1 MQAGAGEGD
10 MVMKFAKNLA
20 RATVLVALLTPL
32 AALASAEGAKLQKAP
47 VNLSDLVSLQ
57 RGARVFVNYCLN
69 CHSASYMR
77 YNRLRDLGLSDDQIR
92 DNLIFTGVKVGEPM
106 KVALSTREAGQL
118 FNIPTP
124 DISVI
129 TRSRSSEAGSG
140 SDWLYSYFR
149 AFYRDS
155 VRPTGWNNLVYEN
168 SSMPHVLW
176 ELNGQHQV
184 EVQEFNSQHDAAAA
198 LLQAK
203 SVARVDEISVKDK
216 DGKEVKR
223 WVMKT
228 IQPGSAGTLTPLEYD
243 KLVADLVNY
252 MTYMAEPARL
262 ERTQIGIYVLLLL
275 GILFI
280 FAYLLKKEYWK
291 DVH

>member
-1 MQAGAGEGD
+1 
-10 MVMKFAKNLA
+10 MVSKTVMSFA
-20 RATVLVALLTPL
+20 RAMVCAALLTPF
-32 AALASAEGAKLQKAP
+32 AALASADGAKLHKAP
-47 VNLSDLVSLQ
+47 VNLNDLVSLQ
-57 RGARVFVNYCLN
+57 RGVQVFVNYCLN
-69 CHSASYMR
+69 CHNASYMR

-106 KVALSTREAGQL
+106 KVALSTREAGEL

-140 SDWLYSYFR
+140 SDWLYTYLR

-168 SSMPHVLW
+168 SSMPHILW
-176 ELNGQHQV
+176 QFSGQDQV
-184 EVQEFNSQHDAAAA
+184 KVQEFDSHNAATAA

-228 IQPGSAGTLTPLEYD
+228 IQPGTAGTLTPLEYD

-275 GILFI
+275 GILFV
-280 FAYLLKKEYWK
+280 FALLLKKEYWK
-291 DVH
+291 DIHS

>member
-1 MQAGAGEGD
+1 MISKI
-10 MVMKFAKNLA
+10 VMNFA
-20 RATVLVALLTPL
+20 RAMVCAALLAPL
-32 AALASAEGAKLQKAP
+32 AVLAAADGSKLQKAP
-47 VNLSDLVSLQ
+47 VNLNDLVSLQ
-57 RGARVFVNYCLN
+57 RGAHVFVNYCLN
-69 CHSASYMR
+69 CHNASYMR

-149 AFYRDS
+149 SFYRDS

-176 ELNGQHQV
+176 EFSGQHQV
-184 EVQEFNSQHDAAAA
+184 EVQEFSSHDAAKAA
-198 LLQAK
+198 LLQVK
-203 SVARVDEISVKDK
+203 SVARVDEASGKDK

-223 WVMKT
+223 WLLKT
-228 IQPGSAGTLTPLEYD
+228 IRPGSAGTLTPLEYD
-243 KLVADLVNY
+243 RLVADLVNY

-275 GILFI
+275 GVLFV
-280 FAYLLKKEYWK
+280 FAYLLKQEYWK
-291 DVH
+291 DVQ

>member
-1 MQAGAGEGD
+1 
-10 MVMKFAKNLA
+10 MVMKFAKNLT

-47 VNLSDLVSLQ
+47 VDLNDLVSLQ

>member
-1 MQAGAGEGD
+1 
-10 MVMKFAKNLA
+10 MKFAKNLA

-47 VNLSDLVSLQ
+47 VDLNDLVSLQ

>member
-1 MQAGAGEGD
+1 MN
-10 MVMKFAKNLA
+10 MKFAKNLA
-20 RATVLVALLTPL
+20 RATVLVALLAPL
-32 AALASAEGAKLQKAP
+32 AALAAADGAKLQKAP
-47 VNLSDLVSLQ
+47 VNLNDLVSLQ
-57 RGARVFVNYCLN
+57 RGAHVFVNYCLN

-106 KVALSTREAGQL
+106 NVALSTRDAGVL

-124 DISVI
+124 DLTVI

-149 AFYRDS
+149 SFYRDS

-176 ELNGQHQV
+176 ELSGQHQV
-184 EVQEFNSQHDAAAA
+184 QVQEFNSHPDATAA
-198 LLQAK
+198 LLQVK
-203 SVARVDEISVKDK
+203 SVARVDETSVKGK
-216 DGKEVKR
+216 DGKEEKR
-223 WVMKT
+223 WLLKT

-243 KLVADLVNY
+243 RLVADLVNY

-275 GILFI
+275 GILFV
-280 FAYLLKKEYWK
+280 FAYLLKQEYWK
-291 DVH
+291 DIH

>member
-1 MQAGAGEGD
+1 MN
-10 MVMKFAKNLA
+10 MKFAKNLA
-20 RATVLVALLTPL
+20 RATVLVALLAPL
-32 AALASAEGAKLQKAP
+32 AALAAADGAKLQKAP
-47 VNLSDLVSLQ
+47 LNLNDLVSLQ
-57 RGARVFVNYCLN
+57 RGAHVFVNYCLN

-106 KVALSTREAGQL
+106 NVALSTRDAGVL

-124 DISVI
+124 DLTVI

-149 AFYRDS
+149 SFYRDS

-176 ELNGQHQV
+176 ELSGQHQV
-184 EVQEFNSQHDAAAA
+184 QVQEFNSHPDATAA
-198 LLQAK
+198 LLQVK
-203 SVARVDEISVKDK
+203 SVARVDETSVKGK
-216 DGKEVKR
+216 DGKEEKR
-223 WVMKT
+223 WVLKT

-243 KLVADLVNY
+243 RLVADLVNY

-275 GILFI
+275 GILFV
-280 FAYLLKKEYWK
+280 FAYLLKQEYWK
-291 DVH
+291 DVQ

>member
-1 MQAGAGEGD
+1 MS
-10 MVMKFAKNLA
+10 MKLA
-20 RATVLVALLTPL
+20 RILACAAFLLALLTPL
-32 AALASAEGAKLQKAP
+32 AALASAGGAKLQKAP
-47 VNLSDLVSLQ
+47 VNLNDLVSLQ
-57 RGARVFVNYCLN
+57 RGVQVFVNYCLN
-69 CHSASYMR
+69 CHNASYMR

-106 KVALSTREAGQL
+106 KVALSTQEAGQL

-124 DISVI
+124 DITVI

-149 AFYRDS
+149 SFYRDPA
-155 VRPTGWNNLVYEN
+155 RPTGWNNLVYEN

-176 ELNGQHQV
+176 ELSGQQQV
-184 EVQEFNSQHDAAAA
+184 EVQEFSSRHDASAA

-203 SVARVDEISVKDK
+203 SLARVDEISARDK
-216 DGKEVKR
+216 DGREVKR
-223 WVMKT
+223 WVMKSVR
-228 IQPGSAGTLTPLEYD
+228 PGTPGTLTPLEYD
-243 KLVADLVNY
+243 TLVADLVNY

-275 GILFI
+275 GVLFV
-280 FAYLLKKEYWK
+280 FALLLKKEYWK
-291 DVH
+291 DIH

>member
-1 MQAGAGEGD
+1 

-32 AALASAEGAKLQKAP
+32 AALASEGGAKLQKAP
-47 VNLSDLVSLQ
+47 INLNDLVSLQ

-69 CHSASYMR
+69 CHNASYMR

-184 EVQEFNSQHDAAAA
+184 EVQEFNSHHDAAAA

>member
-1 MQAGAGEGD
+1 MI
-10 MVMKFAKNLA
+10 MRFAKNLA

-32 AALASAEGAKLQKAP
+32 AAPAAAGGAKLQKAP
-47 VNLSDLVSLQ
+47 VDLNDLVSLQ
-57 RGARVFVNYCLN
+57 RGVHVFVNYCLN
-69 CHSASYMR
+69 CHSASHMR

-106 KVALSTREAGQL
+106 NVALSTREAGEL

-129 TRSRSSEAGSG
+129 TRSRGSEAGSG
-140 SDWLYSYFR
+140 SDWLYSYFHS
-149 AFYRDS
+149 FYRDS

-176 ELNGQHQV
+176 QFSGQQQV
-184 EVQEFNSQHDAAAA
+184 KVQEFGSHSDATAA
-198 LLQAK
+198 LQQAK
-203 SVARVDEISVKDK
+203 SMARVDEISVKDK

-228 IQPGSAGTLTPLEYD
+228 IQPGTAGTMTPLEYD
-243 KLVADLVNY
+243 RMIADLVNY

-275 GILFI
+275 GILFV
-280 FAYLLKKEYWK
+280 FALLLKKEYWK
-291 DVH
+291 DVK

>member
-1 MQAGAGEGD
+1 MS
-10 MVMKFAKNLA
+10 MKCAKNLA
-20 RATVLVALLTPL
+20 RATVVIALLAPF
-32 AALASAEGAKLQKAP
+32 AALASADGAKLQKAP
-47 VNLSDLVSLQ
+47 VNLNDLVSLQ
-57 RGARVFVNYCLN
+57 RGAQVFVNYCLN
-69 CHSASYMR
+69 CHNASYMR

-106 KVALSTREAGQL
+106 KVALSTREAGAL

-140 SDWLYSYFR
+140 SDWLYSYLR
-149 AFYRDS
+149 AFYRDP

-168 SSMPHVLW
+168 SSMPHILW
-176 ELNGQHQV
+176 QLSGQHQAS
-184 EVQEFNSQHDAAAA
+184 VQEFDSHNDAVAA

-203 SVARVDEISVKDK
+203 SVARLDEIGVKDK

>member
-1 MQAGAGEGD
+1 
-10 MVMKFAKNLA
+10 MVMKFAKTLA
-20 RATVLVALLTPL
+20 CATALFALLTP
-32 AALASAEGAKLQKAP
+32 AAAPASAEGARLQKAP
-47 VNLSDLVSLQ
+47 LNLNDLVSLQ
-57 RGARVFVNYCLN
+57 RGAHVFVNYCLS

-106 KVALSTREAGQL
+106 NVALRKHDAGEF

-124 DISVI
+124 DITVI
-129 TRSRSSEAGSG
+129 ARSRSSEAGSG

-176 ELNGQHQV
+176 ELEGQHEV
-184 EVQEFNSQHDAAAA
+184 KVQEFASQNDAAAA
-198 LLQAK
+198 LLQTK
-203 SVARVDEISVKDK
+203 SVARVDEVTTKGR

-223 WVMKT
+223 WVLKT
-228 IQPGSAGTLTPLEYD
+228 IQPGSAGTMTQLEYD

-262 ERTQIGIYVLLLL
+262 ERGQIGIYMLLLL
-275 GILFI
+275 GVLFV

-291 DVH
+291 DIH

>member
-1 MQAGAGEGD
+1 

-47 VNLSDLVSLQ
+47 VNLNDLVSLQ

-77 YNRLRDLGLSDDQIR
+77 YNRLRDLGLTDDQIR

-184 EVQEFNSQHDAAAA
+184 EVQEFNSHHDAAAA
-198 LLQAK
+198 LLRAK

-228 IQPGSAGTLTPLEYD
+228 IQPGSAGTMTPLEYD

-291 DVH
+291 DVQ

>member
-1 MQAGAGEGD
+1 MLSKIA
-10 MVMKFAKNLA
+10 MNFA
-20 RATVLVALLTPL
+20 RAMVCAALLAPL
-32 AALASAEGAKLQKAP
+32 AVLAAADGAKLQKAP
-47 VNLSDLVSLQ
+47 VNLNDLVSLQ
-57 RGARVFVNYCLN
+57 RGAHVFVNYCLN
-69 CHSASYMR
+69 CHSATYMR

-106 KVALSTREAGQL
+106 KVALSTREAGEL

-176 ELNGQHQV
+176 EFSGQHQV
-184 EVQEFNSQHDAAAA
+184 EVQEFSSHAAAKAA

-203 SVARVDEISVKDK
+203 SVARVDEISGKDK
-216 DGKEVKR
+216 DGREVKR
-223 WVMKT
+223 WLLKT
-228 IQPGSAGTLTPLEYD
+228 IRPGSTGTLTPLEYD
-243 KLVADLVNY
+243 RLVADLVNY

-275 GILFI
+275 GVLFV
-280 FAYLLKKEYWK
+280 FAYLLKQEYWK
-291 DVH
+291 DIH

>member
-1 MQAGAGEGD
+1 M
-10 MVMKFAKNLA
+10 MSKTVMGFA
-20 RATVLVALLTPL
+20 RAVVCAALLLAPL
-32 AALASAEGAKLQKAP
+32 AAQASADGAKLQQAP
-47 VNLSDLVSLQ
+47 LDLSDLVSLQ
-57 RGARVFVNYCLN
+57 RGAHVFVNYCLN

-77 YNRLRDLGLSDDQIR
+77 YNRLRDLGLTDDQIR

-106 KVALSTREAGQL
+106 KVALGTREAGEL

-149 AFYRDS
+149 SFYRDS
-155 VRPTGWNNLVYEN
+155 ERPSGWNNLVYEN

-176 ELNGQHQV
+176 ELSGQHQV
-184 EVQEFNSQHDAAAA
+184 EVREFNSHREASAA

-203 SVARVDEISVKDK
+203 SVARVDETSAKGK
-216 DGKEVKR
+216 DGKEVTR
-223 WVMKT
+223 WVLKT
-228 IQPGSAGTLTPLEYD
+228 VQPGTAGTLTPPEYD
-243 KLVADLVNY
+243 RLVADLVNY

-275 GILFI
+275 GILFV
-280 FAYLLKKEYWK
+280 FAYLLKQEYWK
-291 DVH
+291 DVQ

>member
-1 MQAGAGEGD
+1 MLSKIA
-10 MVMKFAKNLA
+10 MNFA
-20 RATVLVALLTPL
+20 RAMVCAALLAPL
-32 AALASAEGAKLQKAP
+32 AVLAAADGAKLQKAP
-47 VNLSDLVSLQ
+47 VNLNDLVSLQ
-57 RGARVFVNYCLN
+57 RGAHVFVNYCLN
-69 CHSASYMR
+69 CHSATYMR

-106 KVALSTREAGQL
+106 KVALSTREAGEL

-176 ELNGQHQV
+176 EFSGQHQV
-184 EVQEFNSQHDAAAA
+184 EVQEFSSHAAAKAA

-203 SVARVDEISVKDK
+203 SVARVDEISGKDK
-216 DGKEVKR
+216 DGREVKR
-223 WVMKT
+223 WLLKT
-228 IQPGSAGTLTPLEYD
+228 IRPGSTGTLTPLEYD
-243 KLVADLVNY
+243 RLVADLVNY

-275 GILFI
+275 GVLFV

-291 DVH
+291 DVQ

>member
-47 VNLSDLVSLQ
+47 VDLNDLVSLQ

>member
-1 MQAGAGEGD
+1 MLSKIA
-10 MVMKFAKNLA
+10 MNFA
-20 RATVLVALLTPL
+20 RAMVCAALLAPL
-32 AALASAEGAKLQKAP
+32 AVLAAADGAKLQKAP
-47 VNLSDLVSLQ
+47 VNLNDLVSLQ
-57 RGARVFVNYCLN
+57 RGAHVFVNYCLN
-69 CHSASYMR
+69 CHSATYMR

-106 KVALSTREAGQL
+106 KVALSTREAGEL

-176 ELNGQHQV
+176 EFSGQHQV
-184 EVQEFNSQHDAAAA
+184 EVQEFSSHAAAKAA

-203 SVARVDEISVKDK
+203 SVARVDEISGKDK
-216 DGKEVKR
+216 DGREVKR
-223 WVMKT
+223 WLLKT
-228 IQPGSAGTLTPLEYD
+228 IRPGSTGTLTPLEYD
-243 KLVADLVNY
+243 RLVADLVNY

-275 GILFI
+275 GILFV

-291 DVH
+291 DVQ

>member
-1 MQAGAGEGD
+1 MISKTVMNFTRA
-10 MVMKFAKNLA
+10 MVCA
-20 RATVLVALLTPL
+20 ALLAPL
-32 AALASAEGAKLQKAP
+32 AALAADGAKLQKAP
-47 VNLSDLVSLQ
+47 VNLNDLVSLQ
-57 RGARVFVNYCLN
+57 RGAHVFVNYCLN

-106 KVALSTREAGQL
+106 KVALSTREAGEL

-129 TRSRSSEAGSG
+129 TRSRSSEAGTG

-149 AFYRDS
+149 SFYRDAE
-155 VRPTGWNNLVYEN
+155 RPSGWNNLVYEN

-176 ELNGQHQV
+176 ELSGQHQV
-184 EVQEFNSQHDAAAA
+184 EVQEFDSHAAAKAA
-198 LLQAK
+198 LLQVK
-203 SVARVDEISVKDK
+203 SVARLDEISGKDK
-216 DGKEVKR
+216 DGREVKR
-223 WVMKT
+223 WVLKT
-228 IQPGSAGTLTPLEYD
+228 IRPGSAGTLTPLEYD
-243 KLVADLVNY
+243 RLVADLVNY

-275 GILFI
+275 GVLFV
-280 FAYLLKKEYWK
+280 FAYLLKQEYWK

>member
-1 MQAGAGEGD
+1 MISKI
-10 MVMKFAKNLA
+10 VTNVA
-20 RATVLVALLTPL
+20 RAMVCAALLAPL
-32 AALASAEGAKLQKAP
+32 AVLAAADGAKLHQAP
-47 VNLSDLVSLQ
+47 VNLNDLVSLQ
-57 RGARVFVNYCLN
+57 RGAHVFVNYCLN

-124 DISVI
+124 DITVI

-176 ELNGQHQV
+176 QFSGQHQV
-184 EVQEFNSQHDAAAA
+184 EVQEFDSHAAAKAA
-198 LLQAK
+198 LLQVK
-203 SVARVDEISVKDK
+203 SVARLDEISGKDK
-216 DGKEVKR
+216 DGREVKR
-223 WVMKT
+223 WLLKT
-228 IQPGSAGTLTPLEYD
+228 IRPGSAGTLPPLEYD
-243 KLVADLVNY
+243 RLVADLVNY

-275 GILFI
+275 GVLFV

-291 DVH
+291 DVQ

>member
-1 MQAGAGEGD
+1 ML
-10 MVMKFAKNLA
+10 MKFAKNLA
-20 RATVLVALLTPL
+20 RAAVLVALFTPL
-32 AALASAEGAKLQKAP
+32 AALASAGGAKLQKAP
-47 VNLSDLVSLQ
+47 VDLNDLVSLQ
-57 RGARVFVNYCLN
+57 RGAQVFVNYCLN

-106 KVALSTREAGQL
+106 KVALSTREAGEL

-149 AFYRDS
+149 SFYRDP
-155 VRPTGWNNLVYEN
+155 VRPTGWNNLIYEN

-176 ELNGQHQV
+176 QFSGQHQV
-184 EVQEFNSQHDAAAA
+184 NVQEFDSHHEATAA

-228 IQPGSAGTLTPLEYD
+228 IEPGSAGTLTPLEYD

-275 GILFI
+275 GVLFV
-280 FAYLLKKEYWK
+280 FAYLLKQEYWK
-291 DVH
+291 DIHS

>member
-1 MQAGAGEGD
+1 MI
-10 MVMKFAKNLA
+10 MKFAKNLV

-32 AALASAEGAKLQKAP
+32 AAPASADGAKLQKAP
-47 VNLSDLVSLQ
+47 VNLNDLVSLQ
-57 RGARVFVNYCLN
+57 RGAHVFVNYCLN

-106 KVALSTREAGQL
+106 KVALSTREAGEL

-149 AFYRDS
+149 SFYRDS
-155 VRPTGWNNLVYEN
+155 VRPSGWNNLVYEN

-176 ELNGQHQV
+176 ELSGQHQV
-184 EVQEFNSQHDAAAA
+184 EVQEFTSRHDASAA

-203 SVARVDEISVKDK
+203 SVARVDEVSGKDK

-223 WVMKT
+223 WVLKT
-228 IQPGSAGTLTPLEYD
+228 VRPGTAGTLAPLEYD

-275 GILFI
+275 GILFV
-280 FAYLLKKEYWK
+280 FAFLLKKEYWK
-291 DVH
+291 DVQ

>member
-1 MQAGAGEGD
+1 MLSKIA
-10 MVMKFAKNLA
+10 MNFA
-20 RATVLVALLTPL
+20 RAMVCAALLAPL
-32 AALASAEGAKLQKAP
+32 AVLAAADGAKLQKAP
-47 VNLSDLVSLQ
+47 VNLNDLVSLQ
-57 RGARVFVNYCLN
+57 RGAHVFVNYCLN
-69 CHSASYMR
+69 CHSATYMR

-106 KVALSTREAGQL
+106 KVALSTREAGEL

-176 ELNGQHQV
+176 EFSGQHQV
-184 EVQEFNSQHDAAAA
+184 EVQEFSSHAAAKAA

-203 SVARVDEISVKDK
+203 SVARVDEISGKDK

-223 WVMKT
+223 WLLKT
-228 IQPGSAGTLTPLEYD
+228 IRPGSTGTLTPLEYD
-243 KLVADLVNY
+243 RLVADLVNY

-275 GILFI
+275 GVLFV

-291 DVH
+291 DVQ

>member
-1 MQAGAGEGD
+1 MIRKI
-10 MVMKFAKNLA
+10 VMNFA
-20 RATVLVALLTPL
+20 RAMVCAALLAPL
-32 AALASAEGAKLQKAP
+32 AAQASADGAKLQKAP
-47 VNLSDLVSLQ
+47 VNLNDLVSLQ
-57 RGARVFVNYCLN
+57 RGAHVFVNYCLN

-106 KVALSTREAGQL
+106 KVALSTREAGEL

-176 ELNGQHQV
+176 QFSGQHQV
-184 EVQEFNSQHDAAAA
+184 DVQEFSSHAAAKAA
-198 LLQAK
+198 LLQVM
-203 SVARVDEISVKDK
+203 SVARLDEISGKDK

-223 WVMKT
+223 WLLKT
-228 IQPGSAGTLTPLEYD
+228 IRPGSAGTLTPLEYD
-243 KLVADLVNY
+243 RLVADLVNY

-275 GILFI
+275 GVLFV
-280 FAYLLKKEYWK
+280 FAYLLKQEYWK

>member
-1 MQAGAGEGD
+1 
-10 MVMKFAKNLA
+10 MKFAKTLA
-20 RATVLVALLTPL
+20 CATALFALLTP
-32 AALASAEGAKLQKAP
+32 AAAPASAEGARLQKAP
-47 VNLSDLVSLQ
+47 LNLNDLVSLQ

>member
-1 MQAGAGEGD
+1 ML
-10 MVMKFAKNLA
+10 MTFAKDLA
-20 RATVLVALLTPL
+20 RATVLVALLMPL
-32 AALASAEGAKLQKAP
+32 AALASAEGAKLQRAP
-47 VNLSDLVSLQ
+47 VNLNDLVSLQ
-57 RGARVFVNYCLN
+57 RGAHVFVNYCLN

-106 KVALSTREAGQL
+106 KVALSTREAGEL

-124 DISVI
+124 DITVI

-140 SDWLYSYFR
+140 SDWLYTYFR

-176 ELNGQHQV
+176 EFSGQQQA
-184 EVQEFNSQHDAAAA
+184 EVQEFNSHEAAKAA

-203 SVARVDEISVKDK
+203 LVARVDEISGKDTG
-216 DGKEVKR
+216 GKEVKR
-223 WVMKT
+223 WVLKT

-243 KLVADLVNY
+243 RLVADLVNY

-262 ERTQIGIYVLLLL
+262 ERTQIGSYVLLLL
-275 GILFI
+275 GILFV
-280 FAYLLKKEYWK
+280 FAYLLKQEYWK
-291 DVH
+291 DVQ

>member
-1 MQAGAGEGD
+1 MQGGAGEGD
-10 MVMKFAKNLA
+10 MGMKIAKNLA
-20 RATVLVALLTPL
+20 RAAVLVALLTPL
-32 AALASAEGAKLQKAP
+32 AALAAAEGAKLQKAP
-47 VNLSDLVSLQ
+47 VNLNDLVSLQ
-57 RGARVFVNYCLN
+57 RGAHVFVNYCLN
-69 CHSASYMR
+69 CHNASYMR

-140 SDWLYSYFR
+140 SDWLYSYLR
-149 AFYRDS
+149 AFYRDP

-184 EVQEFNSQHDAAAA
+184 EVQEFGSRNDAAAA

-203 SVARVDEISVKDK
+203 SVARVDEISVRDK

-275 GILFI
+275 GIFFL

>member
-1 MQAGAGEGD
+1 

-47 VNLSDLVSLQ
+47 VDLNDLVSLQ

>member
-1 MQAGAGEGD
+1 
-10 MVMKFAKNLA
+10 MKFAKNLA
-20 RATVLVALLTPL
+20 RATVLVALLTLLTPF

-47 VNLSDLVSLQ
+47 VDLNDLVSLQ

>member
-1 MQAGAGEGD
+1 
-10 MVMKFAKNLA
+10 
-20 RATVLVALLTPL
+20 
-32 AALASAEGAKLQKAP
+32 
-47 VNLSDLVSLQ
+47 
-57 RGARVFVNYCLN
+57 
-69 CHSASYMR
+69 MR
-77 YNRLRDLGLSDDQIR
+77 YNRLRDLGLTDDQIR

-106 KVALSTREAGQL
+106 KVALSTREAGEL

-129 TRSRSSEAGSG
+129 TRSRSSAAGSG

-176 ELNGQHQV
+176 ELSGQHQV
-184 EVQEFNSQHDAAAA
+184 EVQEFDSHAAATAA

-203 SVARVDEISVKDK
+203 SVARVDEISGKDK

-223 WVMKT
+223 WLLKT
-228 IQPGSAGTLTPLEYD
+228 IRPGSAGTLTPLEYD
-243 KLVADLVNY
+243 RLVADLVNY

-275 GILFI
+275 GVLFV
-280 FAYLLKKEYWK
+280 FAYLLKQEYWK

>member
-1 MQAGAGEGD
+1 MIR
-10 MVMKFAKNLA
+10 KFAKNLA
-20 RATVLVALLTPL
+20 RATVLVALLAPL
-32 AALASAEGAKLQKAP
+32 AALAAADGAKLQKAP
-47 VNLSDLVSLQ
+47 VNLNDLVSLQ
-57 RGARVFVNYCLN
+57 RGAHVFVNYCLN
-69 CHSASYMR
+69 CHNASYMR
-77 YNRLRDLGLSDDQIR
+77 YNRLRDLGLSDNQIR

-106 KVALSTREAGQL
+106 KVALSTREAGEL

-140 SDWLYSYFR
+140 SDWLYSYLR
-149 AFYRDS
+149 AFYRDP

-168 SSMPHVLW
+168 SSMPHILW
-176 ELNGQHQV
+176 QFSGQHQV
-184 EVQEFNSQHDAAAA
+184 NVQEFDSHNDATAA
-198 LLQAK
+198 LLQVK
-203 SVARVDEISVKDK
+203 SVARMDEITGKDK

-280 FAYLLKKEYWK
+280 FAYLLKQEYWK

>member
-1 MQAGAGEGD
+1 MISKIVANFTRA
-10 MVMKFAKNLA
+10 MVCA
-20 RATVLVALLTPL
+20 ALLVPL
-32 AALASAEGAKLQKAP
+32 AVLAAADGAKLQKAP
-47 VNLSDLVSLQ
+47 VNLNDLVSLQ
-57 RGARVFVNYCLN
+57 RGAHVFVNYCLN

-106 KVALSTREAGQL
+106 KVALSTREAGEL

-176 ELNGQHQV
+176 QFSGQHQV
-184 EVQEFNSQHDAAAA
+184 DAQEFSSHAAAKAA
-198 LLQAK
+198 LLQVK
-203 SVARVDEISVKDK
+203 SVARLDEISGKDK

-223 WVMKT
+223 WLLKT
-228 IQPGSAGTLTPLEYD
+228 IRPGSAGTLTPLEYD
-243 KLVADLVNY
+243 RLVADLVNY

-275 GILFI
+275 GVLFV
-280 FAYLLKKEYWK
+280 FAYLLKQEYWK